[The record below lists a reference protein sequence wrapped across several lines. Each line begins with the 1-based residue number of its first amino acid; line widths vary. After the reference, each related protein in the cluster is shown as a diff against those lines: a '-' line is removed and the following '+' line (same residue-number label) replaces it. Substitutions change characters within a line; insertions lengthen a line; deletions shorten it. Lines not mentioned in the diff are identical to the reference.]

1 MDANNGSSLFGR
13 HCDCTGGDGTAM
25 SLLGMM
31 DGMDV
36 VVGVAGV
43 VVVIVIVVSTNDDD
57 DDDDDDNDNVLIVLV
72 EVVGNSCSNRVG

>member
-1 MDANNGSSLFGR
+1 MDANNESSFFG

-57 DDDDDDNDNVLIVLV
+57 DDDDDDNGLIVLV
-72 EVVGNSCSNRVG
+72 VEVLVGSSSCSKRVG

>member
-31 DGMDV
+31 DGMDA

-57 DDDDDDNDNVLIVLV
+57 DDDDNNGLIVLV
-72 EVVGNSCSNRVG
+72 VEVLVGSSSCSKRVG

>member
-57 DDDDDDNDNVLIVLV
+57 DDDDGNVLIVLV